1 MSSIDENEFDSS
13 HIMDSPSSADLP
25 TAMDYPIEELEQADE
40 LSPLSPDSTEPED
53 VKDSKSL
60 EKNSACSRIAS
71 SANVSSIPS
80 FPEYDLNSS
89 LLPLEIRQKL
99 TEIVQTKGSDLLQA
113 CKNFDRRATNKIS
126 KTQLRQVLRMFCFP
140 ITAAQFDSLCE
151 YAKLSSTGK
160 INYQDFFLKISN
172 LKQISD
178 CKKSERISDNLPVD
192 EVELRIK
199 EKIKPRLRDV
209 IRSFWLFDINKDGF
223 IQKSELRRI
232 IRNYCFDLSDNAYEE
247 LWKNYDPKGSSI
259 IKYRDFLVKLGIN
272 TDRYEKY
279 MPPENVASSLS
290 WTDKKSKDKVDGISN
305 EQKCKRAALENRDDP
320 IIQGLPM
327 EEVMIIFADRIQNRE
342 KLLKKTFKLF
352 DYEKNGTV
360 SLSDFR
366 GVLNFFV
373 MAMSANLFNRI
384 IKRLEFV
391 IPVNSDVNYKDF
403 LRHFKSTNE
412 YAKMCERKSE
422 KLDCALVV
430 QKIKNRILNPET
442 RLRSVFTR
450 ISNTDSEWQITR
462 PELKKAVEI
471 GLNFK
476 LSDEEYKELTNLLD
490 PGSTNLIKCMDFLRL
505 FEGPCESTCQGKAM
519 DCVDSSGVLDVSEKP
534 MDLKKYYDLTGE
546 KLVSKLKH
554 HVNKNISN
562 IEKAILVCD
571 PDQSGFIAPECL
583 QNILSG
589 YCFPLSNKQCQE
601 IVSDL
606 RLYGKDI
613 NYNDFF
619 QKYKKKP
626 EDDMKKWVAT
636 VDKLVTFK
644 SRCPPELPV
653 DESEEMLYD
662 CVRARKTGMLK
673 DFKSLDLCNVGVVCK
688 DDVKTVF
695 KKYAFRFNDK
705 QFNELW
711 KKFPRNQFD
720 QLIYDQFFEE
730 YSTKVQKPFDSPKT
744 ENNIKPEN
752 ESGEEDLKS
761 EAKVKVKLGNDSN
774 QKEKNRKS
782 AKEILYSK
790 APQLKNI
797 FESIEPAIIRN
808 FRTIRFN
815 LRRADP
821 KVTGIIDF
829 KVLKSILAKS
839 GIYFS
844 KEDEFQIL
852 EYFDSH
858 LAGKIN
864 YRDFLRIF
872 VWYA

>member
-1 MSSIDENEFDSS
+1 M
-13 HIMDSPSSADLP
+13 L
-25 TAMDYPIEELEQADE
+25 IE
-40 LSPLSPDSTEPED
+40 T
-53 VKDSKSL
+53 VKL
-60 EKNSACSRIAS
+60 HFTILTAS

-160 INYQDFFLKISN
+160 INYRDFFLKISN
-172 LKQISD
+172 LKKISD

-199 EKIKPRLRDV
+199 EKIKPRLRDI

-290 WTDKKSKDKVDGISN
+290 WTDKKAKDKVDGISN

-384 IKRLEFV
+384 IKR
-391 IPVNSDVNYKDF
+391 
-403 LRHFKSTNE
+403 
-412 YAKMCERKSE
+412 
-422 KLDCALVV
+422 
-430 QKIKNRILNPET
+430 
-442 RLRSVFTR
+442 
-450 ISNTDSEWQITR
+450 
-462 PELKKAVEI
+462 AVEI

-505 FEGPCESTCQGKAM
+505 FEGPCESTCQVKAM
-519 DCVDSSGVLDVSEKP
+519 DCVGSSGVLDVSEKP
-534 MDLKKYYDLTGE
+534 MDLKKYCDLTGE

-626 EDDMKKWVAT
+626 EDDMKKWVAM

-774 QKEKNRKS
+774 QKEENRKS